1 MFGGLLRVRRRRN
14 GRSRRRIGC
23 LGWLLWLAAA
33 LVLLLVLALL
43 FGGWQKGTKAGL
55 AQPRR
60 RARRRS
66 RARRRG
72 RGRGRGRESRLPAV
86 DARWQVAQRPVLG
99 ARISDHHHGVVRVV
113 PLDQGYPVGAP

>member
-1 MFGGLLRVRRRRN
+1 MFGGLLRARRRRN

-55 AQPRR
+55 AQPRAVPAA
-60 RARRRS
+60 RAG
-66 RARRRG
+66 AA
-72 RGRGRGRESRLPAV
+72 PA
-86 DARWQVAQRPVLG
+86 AGEAAYQP
-99 ARISDHHHGVVRVV
+99 
-113 PLDQGYPVGAP
+113 